1 MTTSTI
7 ASVSTMGL
15 TVPYITVAELKR
27 SPIST
32 QLHKLVPG
40 SSDADRDAELGRII
54 MRASAMINAEVTQ
67 NLAAT
72 VDSEVGQVRVGDDG
86 ELRIHC
92 RSNPIIEV
100 RSLAIGTE
108 VRNLTEFN
116 DPAGQVVLE
125 PWRITI
131 PRCAGGHWRPGV
143 RLWAKWTYVNGYPV
157 TTLAAP
163 AAAGDTSIVVHD
175 ATGVVAGRTDLTIED
190 GKWLEQ
196 HITPSAV
203 SGNILTVAP
212 LMHAHEAGVGVTA
225 LPNDLKEAT
234 LLLISRLHDTWSLSM
249 GAITHDGTGA
259 SPNKGG
265 SHGRGG
271 VGTMCDCA
279 KMLAPYRR
287 MW

>member
-1 MTTSTI
+1 MTAPTI
-7 ASVSTMGL
+7 ASVSTMGQ

-32 QLHKLVPG
+32 QLRKLVPG
-40 SSDADRDAELGRII
+40 SSDADRDAELARII
-54 MRASAMINAEVTQ
+54 MRVSAMMNSEVTQ

-72 VDSEVGQVRVGDDG
+72 VDTEVGRVRVSDDG
-86 ELRIHC
+86 DLRIHC

-100 RSLAIGTE
+100 RSISIGTE
-108 VRNLTEFN
+108 VRSLTEFN
-116 DPAGQVVLE
+116 DPANQVVLD

-131 PRCAGGHWRPGV
+131 PRCVGGNWRAGT

-157 TTLAAP
+157 TTLAQP
-163 AAAGDTSIVVHD
+163 VAAGDTQIVVSNPL
-175 ATGVVAGRTDLTIED
+175 GIEPGITDLTIED
-190 GKWLEQ
+190 GKWIEE
-196 HITPSAV
+196 HIVPTAV
-203 SGNILTVAP
+203 TGNVLTVEP
-212 LMHAHEAGVGVTA
+212 LMFSHEVGVGCTA

-259 SPNKGG
+259 SVPGARVK
-265 SHGRGG
+265 RA
-271 VGTMCDCA
+271 MCDA
-279 KMLAPYRR
+279 AVMLSPYRR

>member
-1 MTTSTI
+1 MTAPTI
-7 ASVSTMGL
+7 ASVSTMGQ

-72 VDSEVGQVRVGDDG
+72 VDTEVGRVRVSDDG
-86 ELRIHC
+86 DLRIHC

-100 RSLAIGTE
+100 RSIAIGAE
-108 VRNLTEFN
+108 VRNLTEFT
-116 DPAGQVVLE
+116 DPASQVVLE

-131 PRCAGGHWRPGV
+131 PRCAGGNWRRGA

-157 TTLAAP
+157 TTLAQP
-163 AAAGDTSIVVHD
+163 AAAGDTHIVVSNPLGIEVG
-175 ATGVVAGRTDLTIED
+175 ATDLAIED
-190 GKWLEQ
+190 GKWVEEHLV
-196 HITPSAV
+196 PSV
-203 SGNILTVAP
+203 VTGDTLTVPP
-212 LMHAHEAGVGVTA
+212 LLFPHEAGVGVTA

-259 SPNKGG
+259 AKGTA
-265 SHGRGG
+265 GRGG
-271 VGTMCDCA
+271 GGAMCDC
-279 KMLAPYRR
+279 KQILAPYRR